1 MNNIW
6 GLIVS
11 YVFIFVVIG
20 ISTVLQ
26 KKNVLKDEG
35 ARKFIHIGVAHW

>member
-11 YVFIFVVIG
+11 YVFIFLVIG
-20 ISTVLQ
+20 ISTCFT
-26 KKNVLKDEG
+26 KKECFK
-35 ARKFIHIGVAHW
+35 R